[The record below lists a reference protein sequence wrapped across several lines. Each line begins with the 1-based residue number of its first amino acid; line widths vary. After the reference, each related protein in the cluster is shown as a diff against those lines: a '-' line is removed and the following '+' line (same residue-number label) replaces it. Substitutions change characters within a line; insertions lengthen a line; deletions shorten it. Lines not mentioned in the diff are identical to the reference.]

1 MRFVV
6 AAIVAL
12 AVYFAASLL
21 WPAHDLS
28 VASGPAQLR
37 AVQRSHGPYERDL
50 LARPA
55 PRDADAYAEAA
66 TQLSALGLDEASA
79 ALAAWMESHVW
90 RRLLGQ
96 PDAVPATIAD
106 AIEAGR
112 GGGAALADLRAQVLA
127 KSLRLDIDEAADAAT
142 APWGG
147 RAASGDAAPVAEAPG
162 LWSRKR
168 AIGGYEMYLALR
180 ATNAAGTPIGPFRLV
195 VAWNGN
201 DGQRLVCEHR
211 DAGAAAIAPGGSV
224 AVWCRDLGGDGR
236 QLPVSNPAGW
246 RGDGRA
252 PNTLRAAAKDSTL
265 DFPDLDVRIPGFDR
279 STFFLRDLRAASVQ
293 AQDAVRRLGCAQL
306 GNCLRSPFKPQA
318 MNAALLAWAVLMVV
332 LVVLAFSYRRH
343 RAFVL
348 VLALFSCW
356 IAMGRAMLA
365 WRSDAYFSSSAASA
379 ALWLLVGAALAFLA
393 GSMRSGGGEREAVVV
408 EAGAETVHAARVGTA
423 TIVVRVILAIVAIAV
438 VFAAVAFGAI
448 LYGLSHWRG

>member
-1 MRFVV
+1 MRLVV
-6 AAIVAL
+6 AAIIVL

-37 AVQRSHGPYERDL
+37 AAQRSHGPYERDL

-66 TQLSALGLDEASA
+66 TQLSALGLDEAST

-112 GGGAALADLRAQVLA
+112 GGEAALADLRAQVLA
-127 KSLRLDIDEAADAAT
+127 KSLQLDIDETADAAT
-142 APWGG
+142 APWSG
-147 RAASGDAAPVAEAPG
+147 RAAPGSAAPVAEAPG

-168 AIGGYEMYLALR
+168 AAGGYEMHLALR

-201 DGQRLVCEHR
+201 DGQRLACEHR
-211 DAGAAAIAPGGSV
+211 DAGAAAMAPGASV

-252 PNTLRAAAKDSTL
+252 PNTLRAVAKDSTL

-279 STFFLRDLRAASVQ
+279 SAFFLRDLRAASAQ
-293 AQDAVRRLGCAQL
+293 AQDAVRQLGCAQL

-365 WRSDAYFSSSAASA
+365 WRDAYFSSSVASA
-379 ALWLLVGAALAFLA
+379 ALWLLVGGVLAFLA
-393 GSMRSGGGEREAVVV
+393 GSMRGRGGEREAVVV
-408 EAGAETVHAARVGTA
+408 AAGTKAAHAAPVGTA
-423 TIVVRVILAIVAIAV
+423 TIVVRVILAIAAIAL